1 MFDFIFILNDLR
13 NEYVR
18 ERMLSL
24 VLRFSFLL
32 SRLELIGF
40 GMILLLFDRSQ
51 MVFGHLTQ
59 EQIDHVVI
67 VEYLF

>member
-1 MFDFIFILNDLR
+1 MFDYIFILNDLR

-32 SRLELIGF
+32 PRLELIGF

-51 MVFGHLTQ
+51 MVFWHLTQ
-59 EQIDHVVI
+59 KQIDHVVA
-67 VEYLF
+67 VEDLF